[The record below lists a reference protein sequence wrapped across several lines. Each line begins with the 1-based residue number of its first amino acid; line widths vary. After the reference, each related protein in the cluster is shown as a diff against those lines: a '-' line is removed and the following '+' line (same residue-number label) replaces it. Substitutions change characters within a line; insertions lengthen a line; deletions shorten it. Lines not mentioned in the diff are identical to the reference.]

1 VRDDGASVSSRPPSP
16 AAASRPGSRPF
27 LDFPQRWRA
36 AQVLL
41 GLAGVLAV
49 TALARPL
56 AADRPTWLRA
66 GVLLLLA
73 AGAAA
78 SALLTSLRGRGT
90 HELLALYA
98 FLVLSI
104 DALGQWTAPWGW
116 PVWPAIVLLVAAVAV
131 AEPLPLALGV
141 AALAAVL
148 EAAQAARGD
157 SAAAWKPALAAV
169 VGYGGLALA
178 VHRAL
183 TGEKSRLSTTLA
195 ELARLRHGIA
205 HLDDTVSSL
214 SLREGIAIREVS
226 EEERR
231 ARQMER
237 AAELDTSL
245 ERIVRLAHQ
254 SLAAHAVALFSIDRE
269 REKACLRAAEGPSTL
284 KRDAIVPVRDDPF
297 AFVVSRGQTFYAT
310 DFKRLLWDLP
320 YYVSEVKV
328 GSIVAAPVFQGRTV
342 TGVLVADRLEVQSFT
357 TGQPEMLES
366 FAEMAAEEFAHARE
380 MASREELGTDLEVV
394 YGVSQEIAPM
404 EEVGDLCARL
414 MTFAEQRVL
423 LEGGAVVVL
432 DEARTRYV
440 VHAAAGWAEP
450 FVGREVALDEETW
463 LAWMLN
469 GTDAP
474 DALRLG
480 EIGRQSHRRPVLVLD
495 EDNRSDDSL
504 LVLPLRLRQH
514 VLGALV
520 LTAAKGELRP
530 AATRVVEILVN
541 QAAALLAN
549 IQLAN
554 REKDR
559 AMKDPLTA
567 LYNRRA
573 FFENLA
579 QAIAR
584 RERQADH
591 LCLLMLDLDHFKK
604 LNDTHGHPA
613 GDAALKKTAEVLRR
627 ELRKG
632 DVPARY
638 GGEEFVIML
647 PGATETVARRVA
659 ERLRAA
665 LEEVEIAFGGT
676 TLHVTASLGLAVW
689 PDNGREAEELLSSAD
704 RALYAAKAGGRN
716 RVVCAPPTPQ
726 PATPAEA

>member
-1 VRDDGASVSSRPPSP
+1 
-16 AAASRPGSRPF
+16 
-27 LDFPQRWRA
+27 
-36 AQVLL
+36 
-41 GLAGVLAV
+41 
-49 TALARPL
+49 
-56 AADRPTWLRA
+56 
-66 GVLLLLA
+66 
-73 AGAAA
+73 
-78 SALLTSLRGRGT
+78 
-90 HELLALYA
+90 
-98 FLVLSI
+98 
-104 DALGQWTAPWGW
+104 
-116 PVWPAIVLLVAAVAV
+116 
-131 AEPLPLALGV
+131 
-141 AALAAVL
+141 
-148 EAAQAARGD
+148 
-157 SAAAWKPALAAV
+157 
-169 VGYGGLALA
+169 
-178 VHRAL
+178 
-183 TGEKSRLSTTLA
+183 
-195 ELARLRHGIA
+195 
-205 HLDDTVSSL
+205 
-214 SLREGIAIREVS
+214 
-226 EEERR
+226 
-231 ARQMER
+231 
-237 AAELDTSL
+237 
-245 ERIVRLAHQ
+245 
-254 SLAAHAVALFSIDRE
+254 
-269 REKACLRAAEGPSTL
+269 
-284 KRDAIVPVRDDPF
+284 
-297 AFVVSRGQTFYAT
+297 
-310 DFKRLLWDLP
+310 
-320 YYVSEVKV
+320 
-328 GSIVAAPVFQGRTV
+328 
-342 TGVLVADRLEVQSFT
+342 
-357 TGQPEMLES
+357 
-366 FAEMAAEEFAHARE
+366 

-469 GTDAP
+469 GSDAP

-504 LVLPLRLRQH
+504 LVLPLRLRHH

-520 LTAAKGELRP
+520 LTAARGELRP

-584 RERQADH
+584 RERHSDP
-591 LCLLMLDLDHFKK
+591 LCLLMLDLDYFKK

-613 GDAALKKTAEVLRR
+613 GDAALRATAEVLRR

-665 LEEVEIAFGGT
+665 LEEVAIAFGGT

-689 PDNGREAEELLSSAD
+689 PDNGRQAEELLAAAD
-704 RALYAAKAGGRN
+704 RALYAAKAAGRN
-716 RVVCAPPTPQ
+716 RVVCAPPAPQ
-726 PATPAEA
+726 PVTPAQA